1 MRINR
6 MSSHIIEDKNLVERH
21 SIIELIE
28 HWAIAV
34 SGLVLF
40 LSGLFQMPLSK
51 RYGISKIPG
60 MEWSADFI
68 FTLKL
73 HYIAS
78 AVFVAAALFHIIY
91 HGMLKETGMI
101 PKKGDLKQSIDVIKT
116 FFGKGEEPPFHKYL
130 PEQRLAYVGMALII
144 AGLIITGLIK
154 VFKNVY
160 MPDMSL
166 AVAGWATALHN
177 IFFILFF
184 LAFLAHMAAI
194 IIKPNRPMVRG
205 IFTGR
210 VRLDYACHRHP
221 LWLAEISKGALKT
234 AVDETC
240 TAPVESETG
249 KIATDSG
256 RDFNAEASTWDD
268 SPHRIEMARSI
279 ADAVVSRIQPSSEM
293 EALDYGAGTGL
304 VSLGIQPH
312 LGSITAADSAPA
324 MLEKLDEKIRAGG
337 IENAKTMLLDLENS
351 PAPDLKFDLVI
362 SSMVFHHVADI
373 SALLSKLCAML
384 RPGGYIAIA
393 DLDPDDG
400 EFHRDPTGVR
410 HNGFDRRYIEDLFAE
425 NILTEINSE
434 TACTVKR
441 EVAGKGERE
450 FTVFLITG
458 KRPETLDKN

>member
-6 MSSHIIEDKNLVERH
+6 MSSHIFEEINLVVRH
-21 SIIELIE
+21 SLIELFE

-78 AVFVAAALFHIIY
+78 VVFVAAALFHIIY
-91 HGMLKETGMI
+91 HGMLKETGMV

-130 PEQRLAYVGMALII
+130 PEQRLAYVGMAAVI

-154 VFKNVY
+154 IVKNIY

-166 AVAGWATALHN
+166 VVVSWATALHN

-194 IIKPNRPMVRG
+194 IIKPNWPMVRG

-210 VRLDYACHRHP
+210 VRLDYARHRHP
-221 LWLAEISKGALKT
+221 LWMADIEKPLAITIEEKQLEHQTSENQLLEK
-234 AVDETC
+234 
-240 TAPVESETG
+240 SETS
-249 KIATDSG
+249 TDEKTE
-256 RDFNAEASTWDD
+256 AETESKASTD
-268 SPHRIEMARSI
+268 
-279 ADAVVSRIQPSSEM
+279 
-293 EALDYGAGTGL
+293 
-304 VSLGIQPH
+304 
-312 LGSITAADSAPA
+312 
-324 MLEKLDEKIRAGG
+324 
-337 IENAKTMLLDLENS
+337 
-351 PAPDLKFDLVI
+351 
-362 SSMVFHHVADI
+362 
-373 SALLSKLCAML
+373 
-384 RPGGYIAIA
+384 
-393 DLDPDDG
+393 
-400 EFHRDPTGVR
+400 
-410 HNGFDRRYIEDLFAE
+410 
-425 NILTEINSE
+425 
-434 TACTVKR
+434 
-441 EVAGKGERE
+441 
-450 FTVFLITG
+450 
-458 KRPETLDKN
+458 